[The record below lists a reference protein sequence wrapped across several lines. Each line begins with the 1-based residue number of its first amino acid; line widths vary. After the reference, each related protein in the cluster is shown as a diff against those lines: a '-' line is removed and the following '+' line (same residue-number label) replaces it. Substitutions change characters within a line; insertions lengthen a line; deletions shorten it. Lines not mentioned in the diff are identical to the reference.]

1 MYVERLLQVN
11 MAALAA
17 LATLLVGMG
26 LRSLVIPAAM
36 MLAAVLSVWL
46 TDVSG
51 RLVLGA
57 GLANLARVGA
67 LVYCVTTLRWERHA
81 LVMDVARLLVFL
93 QVVVLF
99 QKKDT
104 RTYWHLA
111 ELGLLQVVVAGL
123 LTQGM
128 MFGLLLVVYLVVG
141 LSALALLFLWQER
154 NGCQPATL
162 PPPSS
167 AAGSR
172 WPLAGQVSGF
182 SGGAPGRLAVERE
195 LFTRLLKLAAASLIL
210 SILAFFA
217 VPRLGHGAWRANGQS
232 IRATVGFHDRVRL
245 GELGRVIQN
254 PQEVLRIAFRDE
266 ATGGVYPVA
275 SEVYLRG
282 ALLTSYDEGEW
293 TCPPRSQ
300 TLSRAADKLALALAA
315 RSREL
320 VRQRIQ
326 LEALDRPELFCVWPF
341 RVPEEQRRRVVFEH
355 TTQRL
360 MRSEGMAGTRFEYEL
375 LTTAFRRGDQTPLTP
390 VLEVA
395 GDLGGEGGPTVWG
408 SARWLEELLQKP
420 TIADRDGRQ
429 TPKLYWVNKLARQWA
444 AQADVP
450 QADAYYL
457 ATWFERRLRDTG
469 EFRYSLQG
477 WASAALP
484 EAVDPSDPG
493 APPPKDPVERFLV
506 QRRQG
511 HCEYFATA
519 LATMLRHVGVPCR
532 VVVGYKTGD
541 WNDMGAYFT
550 VRQLHAHTWV
560 EAFLRPDQVPEFAKT
575 DAERTQPVQATR
587 WRYGA
592 WLRLDPTPASEESSG
607 LIRSITTSKYLDWL
621 DYLWNNYV
629 MEMDRPRQ
637 RQAIYRP
644 VVGAV
649 RQAADA
655 LTDADWWK
663 ALWASLRRQYALGNW
678 MAIALVVLIL
688 LVAGAGV
695 AYGVYRAQRA
705 LRRRWQRRVGR
716 RQPRGL
722 HRRLGTVGFYRR
734 LEAVLGRLG
743 IHRGASQTQR
753 EYAEAAR
760 QRFSASEQ
768 SSHLAPL
775 PALVVEAYYRVR
787 FGNQP
792 LDKAQAEAVEHALSQ
807 LERAP

>member
-1 MYVERLLQVN
+1 

-36 MLAAVLSVWL
+36 MLAAALSVWL

-67 LVYCVTTLRWERHA
+67 LVYCVATLRWERHA

-99 QKKDT
+99 QKKDA

-154 NGCQPATL
+154 NRGQPAA
-162 PPPSS
+162 PPPPP
-167 AAGSR
+167 AAAKSR
-172 WPLAGQVSGF
+172 WPLAGQVSAF

-195 LFTRLLKLAAASLIL
+195 LFTRLLKLAFASLIL

-232 IRATVGFHDRVRL
+232 IRATVGFNDRVRL

-254 PQEVLRIAFRDE
+254 PQEVLRIAFQDE
-266 ATGGVYPVA
+266 ATGGMYLVQ

-293 TCPPRSQ
+293 TCPPRNQALTRS
-300 TLSRAADKLALALAA
+300 ADKLASAA
-315 RSREL
+315 ATRSREL

-341 RVPEEQRRRVVFEH
+341 RVPQEQRRRVVFEH

-360 MRSEGMAGTRFEYEL
+360 MRAEGLAGTRFEYEL
-375 LTTAFRRGDQTPLTP
+375 LTAAFQRGDQTPLTP
-390 VLEVA
+390 VFEVA
-395 GDLGGEGGPTVWG
+395 GDIGAEGGPTVW
-408 SARWLEELLQKP
+408 ATALWLEELLRKP
-420 TIADRDGRQ
+420 TIPGSDGQ
-429 TPKLYWVNKLARQWA
+429 PTPKLYWVNQLARQWA
-444 AQADVP
+444 AQADV
-450 QADAYYL
+450 AHDDAYHL
-457 ATWFERRLRDTG
+457 ATLFERRLRDSG
-469 EFRYSLQG
+469 EFHYSLQG
-477 WASAALP
+477 WGTAALP
-484 EAVDPSDPG
+484 ETVDPSDPG

-519 LATMLRHVGVPCR
+519 LAMMLRHVGVPCR
-532 VVVGYKTGD
+532 VVVGYKTND
-541 WNDMGAYFT
+541 WNDVGGYFT

-575 DAERTQPVQATR
+575 DEERARPLQDTR

-607 LIRSITTSKYLDWL
+607 LIRSIPTSKYLDWL

-637 RQAIYRP
+637 RQAIYQP

-649 RQAADA
+649 RPAAAA
-655 LTDADWWK
+655 LPDADWWR
-663 ALWASLRRQYALGNW
+663 ALWASLGRQYALGNW
-678 MAIALVVLIL
+678 TAIAL
-688 LVAGAGV
+688 LVFIVAAAGAGI
-695 AYGVYRAQRA
+695 AYGAY
-705 LRRRWQRRVGR
+705 
-716 RQPRGL
+716 
-722 HRRLGTVGFYRR
+722 
-734 LEAVLGRLG
+734 
-743 IHRGASQTQR
+743 RGAPPGGPPGAGRGR
-753 EYAEAAR
+753 EPEKKA
-760 QRFSASEQ
+760 RFSR
-768 SSHLAPL
+768 PG
-775 PALVVEAYYRVR
+775 VV
-787 FGNQP
+787 GG
-792 LDKAQAEAVEHALSQ
+792 
-807 LERAP
+807 

>member
-1 MYVERLLQVN
+1 

-36 MLAAVLSVWL
+36 MLAAALSVWL

-57 GLANLARVGA
+57 GWANLARVGA
-67 LVYCVTTLRWERHA
+67 LVYCVATLRWERHA

-154 NGCQPATL
+154 NRCQPAAV
-162 PPPSS
+162 PQRPA

-172 WPLAGQVSGF
+172 WPLAGQVSAF
-182 SGGAPGRLAVERE
+182 SGGAPGRLAVEGE
-195 LFTRLLKLAAASLIL
+195 LFTRLLRLAAASLVL

-232 IRATVGFHDRVRL
+232 IRATVGFNDRVRL

-254 PQEVLRIAFRDE
+254 PQEVLRIAFHDE
-266 ATGGVYPVA
+266 ATGGVYPVE

-282 ALLTSYDEGEW
+282 ALLTWYDEGEW
-293 TCPPRSQ
+293 TCPPRNQ
-300 TLSRAADKLALALAA
+300 ALTRSAEKPASALPA

-360 MRSEGMAGTRFEYEL
+360 MRSEGIAGTRFEYEL
-375 LTTAFRRGDQTPLTP
+375 LTTAFRRGEQTPLTP
-390 VLEVA
+390 VFEVA
-395 GDLGGEGGPTVWG
+395 GDLGSESGPTVWG
-408 SARWLEELLQKP
+408 STLWLEELLRKP
-420 TIADRDGRQ
+420 TITNKDRQ
-429 TPKLYWVNKLARQWA
+429 AEPKLYWVNKLAGQWA
-444 AQADVP
+444 AQADVDP
-450 QADAYYL
+450 GDAYHL
-457 ATWFERRLRDTG
+457 ATLFERRLRDSG

-477 WASAALP
+477 WGSAALP
-484 EAVDPSDPG
+484 EVVDPSDPG

-519 LATMLRHVGVPCR
+519 LAMMLRHVGVPCR

-575 DAERTQPVQATR
+575 DEERTHPVQETR

-592 WLRLDPTPASEESSG
+592 WLRLDPTPASEEQSS

-649 RQAADA
+649 RQAAEA
-655 LTDADWWK
+655 LTDADWWS

-678 MAIALVVLIL
+678 TVIAIL
-688 LVAGAGV
+688 LLIVAVAGAGI
-695 AYGVYRAQRA
+695 AYSVYCAQRA
-705 LRRRWQRRVGR
+705 LRRRWQRRAGR
-716 RQPRGL
+716 RQHGSL
-722 HRRLGTVGFYRR
+722 HRRPGTVGFYRR
-734 LEAVLGRLG
+734 LEAALGRSG

-753 EYAEAAR
+753 EYAETAR
-760 QRFSASEQ
+760 RRFSASEQ
-768 SSHLAPL
+768 SADLAPL

-787 FGNQP
+787 FGGQP
-792 LDKAQAEAVEHALSQ
+792 LDKAQADAVEHALSQ
-807 LERAP
+807 LERDRGALSH